1 MTPTLFSATLALAS
15 TGLMVYSI
23 LLAVRIFKQLPSG
36 DFLKWWRLLLVLI
49 IGFAICYFVF
59 ALAISMRG
67 EPDSLMQ
74 LVVAVFFFGA
84 VFVLLTLQLFMH
96 TFTSVEKTGWLS
108 RNGILD
114 EQSGIYNLRYFEMRL
129 NEEFERARRYN
140 SPLTLFLIEID
151 NFKKTSN
158 SYGRIMGGKVFGAI
172 CKLLKEGSRSSDIM
186 ARYGGDQVIIL
197 LPNTALFSARK
208 AAEKYRAIIEDKV
221 LDVDD
226 EERAIASVRLN
237 YTVSI
242 GVSALQNDVK
252 HASELIRRADIALYK
267 AKDRGRNRVAIYG
280 E

>member
-1 MTPTLFSATLALAS
+1 MTSTLFSATLALAS

-23 LLAVRIFKQLPSG
+23 LLAARIFKQLPSG
-36 DFLKWWRLLLVLI
+36 NFPKWWKLLLVLI
-49 IGFAICYFVF
+49 IGLAICYFVF
-59 ALAISMRG
+59 ALAISKR

-96 TFTSVEKTGWLS
+96 TFTSMEKTGWLT
-108 RNGILD
+108 RNSILD

-140 SPLTLFLIEID
+140 HPLTLFLIEID

-158 SYGRIMGGKVFGAI
+158 SYGRIMGEKVFAAI
-172 CKLLKEGSRSSDIM
+172 CKLIKEGSRASDII
-186 ARYGGDQVIIL
+186 ARYGGDQLIIL

-226 EERAIASVRLN
+226 EDRAVISVRLN

-252 HASELIRRADIALYK
+252 RAGELIRRADIALYK

>member
-1 MTPTLFSATLALAS
+1 MNSTLFSAALALAS

-23 LLAVRIFKQLPSG
+23 LIAARIFRQLPRGS
-36 DFLKWWRLLLVLI
+36 FLKWWKLLLVLI
-49 IGFAICYFVF
+49 IGVAICYFIF
-59 ALAISMRG
+59 ALTISHR
-67 EPDSLMQ
+67 EPDPLVQ

-96 TFTSVEKTGWLS
+96 TFSSMEKTGWLGNS
-108 RNGILD
+108 SIFD
-114 EQSGIYNLRYFEMRL
+114 EPSGVYNLRYFEIRL

-140 SPLTLFLIEID
+140 NPLTLLLIEID
-151 NFKKTSN
+151 NFKKASN
-158 SYGRIMGGKVFGAI
+158 SYGRIMSEKVFRSI
-172 CKLLKEGSRSSDIM
+172 CKLLQGGSRASDII

-208 AAEKYRAIIEDKV
+208 AAEKYRTTIEDKV
-221 LDVDD
+221 LDMNDD
-226 EERAIASVRLN
+226 ERAVISVRLN

-242 GVSALQNDVK
+242 GISTLHNDVK
-252 HASELIRRADIALYK
+252 RTSELIRRADIALYK